1 MVSMAPPGSDVDP
14 LTIDVTDEAFKARA
28 LGEVASAPTSNGSNE
43 TVASVVDMD
52 APVIEPTPPGEEF
65 LADSGLRVTTLE
77 PGDPEGPMA
86 RVGNTVEIFYTG
98 MLADGT
104 PFDSNVGEAP
114 LVFQVGPG
122 SGLIQGW
129 NEGVPGMRVGEKRK
143 LVIPSEMGYGKAGR
157 PPKIPP
163 DAELT
168 FELELSSVR

>member
-1 MVSMAPPGSDVDP
+1 MSPPGSNVDP
-14 LTIDVTDEAFKARA
+14 LTIDVTDEAFKAKA
-28 LGEVASAPTSNGSNE
+28 IGEVATTSTPTGGEETNSSA
-43 TVASVVDMD
+43 VDMD
-52 APVIEPTPPGEEF
+52 APIIEPTAPGEEF
-65 LADSGLRVTTLE
+65 EADSGLRVTTLE
-77 PGDPEGPMA
+77 PGDPDGQVA

-104 PFDSNVGEAP
+104 IFDSNVGKAP

-143 LVIPSEMGYGKAGR
+143 LVIPSELAYGKEGR
-157 PPKIPP
+157 RPKIPP

-168 FELELSSVR
+168 FELELSGVR